1 MDSDLRDLPR
11 SHPAGAPPA
20 TSPAGRGRAAAA
32 ALISV
37 CLGFFVIQPD
47 VTIVNV
53 ALGLSVPLL
62 LATVGYLVAI
72 ALAWT
77 TLRDR

>member
-11 SHPAGAPPA
+11 SHPAAAEPA
-20 TSPAGRGRAAAA
+20 TSPAGRGRAA
-32 ALISV
+32 
-37 CLGFFVIQPD
+37 
-47 VTIVNV
+47 
-53 ALGLSVPLL
+53 
-62 LATVGYLVAI
+62 GYLVAI